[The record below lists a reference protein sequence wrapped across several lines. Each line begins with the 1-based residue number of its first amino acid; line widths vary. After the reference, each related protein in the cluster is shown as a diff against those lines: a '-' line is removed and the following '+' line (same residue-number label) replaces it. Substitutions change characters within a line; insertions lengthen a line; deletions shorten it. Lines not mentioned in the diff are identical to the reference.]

1 MTFGKPTL
9 KVCFACDLPLRG
21 MFLDADDKTHLAH
34 VASVQAA
41 VYMIFRPYFLPG
53 VKTRYGRGTQGKI
66 NPSPKWAE
74 YFEALNNPVKGIAIT
89 NISVKQREMK
99 CSALNTHFI
108 DRHNF

>member
-9 KVCFACDLPLRG
+9 KVCFACDLPLRDV
-21 MFLDADDKTHLAH
+21 FLNADDKTHPAH
-34 VASVQAA
+34 VASVQPA

-53 VKTRYGRGTQGKI
+53 VKTRYGRGTQSKI
-66 NPSPKWAE
+66 TPSPKWAE
-74 YFEALNNPVKGIAIT
+74 YSEDVNSPVKGIAIT
-89 NISVKQREMK
+89 NIGVKQREMK